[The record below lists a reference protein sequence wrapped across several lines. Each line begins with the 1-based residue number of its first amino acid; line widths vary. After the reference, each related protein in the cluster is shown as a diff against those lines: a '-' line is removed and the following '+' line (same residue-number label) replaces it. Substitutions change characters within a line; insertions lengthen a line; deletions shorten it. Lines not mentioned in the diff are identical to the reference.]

1 MVGATMQSD
10 SHGTRHRPVAARL
23 ITSLLAIGACCHG
36 CSVRGEGTYGVE
48 PLGVSVCE
56 VADAG
61 DGLAV
66 ITLYLTQR
74 VSAGFSR
81 TSAEVGRRT
90 MLFEFSYGGGY
101 QHRFAFEGREVR
113 SLRMETGRDL
123 AWAEGFCRDYARG
136 NPQMEL
142 RLVGARHPSG
152 VPSERP

>member
-1 MVGATMQSD
+1 M
-10 SHGTRHRPVAARL
+10 
-23 ITSLLAIGACCHG
+23 
-36 CSVRGEGTYGVE
+36 
-48 PLGVSVCE
+48 SVCE
-56 VADAG
+56 VENAG

-66 ITLYLTQR
+66 ITLYL
-74 VSAGFSR
+74 APR
-81 TSAEVGRRT
+81 TSAYFSGISASLGKET
-90 MLFEFSYGGGY
+90 MLFKFSYGGGY

>member
-1 MVGATMQSD
+1 
-10 SHGTRHRPVAARL
+10 
-23 ITSLLAIGACCHG
+23 
-36 CSVRGEGTYGVE
+36 
-48 PLGVSVCE
+48 
-56 VADAG
+56 
-61 DGLAV
+61 LAV
-66 ITLYLTQR
+66 VTLYLVPETSAIVSR
-74 VSAGFSR
+74 VSADMGKK
-81 TSAEVGRRT
+81 E
-90 MLFEFSYGGGY
+90 MLFKFSYGGGY